1 MELQV
6 FAAQM
11 STIVIGSCGPVPM
24 WGLAAELNERFPD
37 KTIASELGETSALIL
52 GLEKKA
58 YRLIL
63 TDTYVQRPGILCRK
77 YTEEQLYVSLPLS
90 HPLSG
95 RSSIFL
101 DELGS
106 QSILMYRD
114 LGIWKRI
121 TQKNSR
127 PHYLAQQ
134 DLGTLD
140 ELIRV
145 SDLPSFSS
153 NLLASRFRA
162 FPGRVCVPL
171 ADEEAFV
178 TFYLCARES
187 DRELLQQ
194 LS

>member
-1 MELQV
+1 M
-6 FAAQM
+6 
-11 STIVIGSCGPVPM
+11 
-24 WGLAAELNERFPD
+24 
-37 KTIASELGETSALIL
+37 
-52 GLEKKA
+52 
-58 YRLIL
+58 
-63 TDTYVQRPGILCRK
+63 
-77 YTEEQLYVSLPLS
+77 SLPLS

-95 RSSIFL
+95 RSGIFL
-101 DELGS
+101 NELGA

-121 TQKNSR
+121 TKKNSKL
-127 PHYLAQQ
+127 HYLAQQ
-134 DLGTLD
+134 DLDTLD

-162 FPGRVCVPL
+162 FPDRVCVPL

-178 TFYLCARES
+178 TFCLCARES